1 MNANLRRVTFVLQ
14 SETVDALTYVS
25 ERTGS
30 SMSAIVRDVLGEPII
45 MLAGAMKGVPVNPD
59 ADQLDLFRV
68 QMVGMLNDVASDA
81 GPVLGVK
88 LEVLSD

>member
-30 SMSAIVRDVLGEPII
+30 SMSAIVRDVLGEPIV
-45 MLAGAMKGVPVNPD
+45 MLADAMKGVPAAPD
-59 ADQLDLFRV
+59 EAQLDLFRA
-68 QMVGMLNDVASDA
+68 QMFGVMNDALRDA
-81 GPVLGVK
+81 GPSFGAH
-88 LEVLSD
+88 LEVVRD